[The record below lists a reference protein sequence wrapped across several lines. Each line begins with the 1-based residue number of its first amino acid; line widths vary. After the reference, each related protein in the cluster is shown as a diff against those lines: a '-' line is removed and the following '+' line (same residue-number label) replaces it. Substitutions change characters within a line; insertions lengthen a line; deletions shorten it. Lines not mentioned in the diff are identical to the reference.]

1 MFLIKNISVDGDRYI
16 SSRIISHINSSS
28 FIAAQELLVAMAL
41 DMVRE
46 EFGRSAADRAKII
59 DIHSLDQIVEPALD
73 GMLLYR
79 LTERPEVIMIY
90 QKRTTHVEQA
100 GYLWSS
106 KATLTEFK
114 KTNLL
119 EVEESNI
126 PIIGTTRSRGEIIL
140 PPIEMVSA
148 GPSGKIQIPKPM
160 QQSPMCDLIE
170 ELKRSVRFQSLHR
183 E

>member
-1 MFLIKNISVDGDRYI
+1 MYLIKNIAVDGDRYI
-16 SSRIISHINSSS
+16 SSRIISHTTSSS
-28 FIAAQELLVAMAL
+28 FSTAQELLMATAL
-41 DMVRE
+41 GMVQE
-46 EFGRSAADRAKII
+46 EFGRSAASKAKII
-59 DIHSLDQIVEPALD
+59 DIHTLDQIVEPPLD

-79 LTERPEVIMIY
+79 LAERPEVIMVY
-90 QKRTTHVEQA
+90 QKRTTSVKQA

-106 KATLTEFK
+106 EATLTEFK

-119 EVEESNI
+119 EIEESD
-126 PIIGTTRSRGEIIL
+126 IITTKSRSEAPLL
-140 PPIEMVSA
+140 PFEMVPA

-183 E
+183 D

>member
-1 MFLIKNISVDGDRYI
+1 MHLIKNISVDGDKYV
-16 SSRIISHINSSS
+16 SSKIVARTPSNS
-28 FIAAQELLVAMAL
+28 FAVAQELLIATAIE
-41 DMVRE
+41 MVKE
-46 EFGRSAADRAKII
+46 EFGREAAKKSKVI
-59 DIHSLDQIVEPALD
+59 DIHSLDQINAPLLD

-79 LTERPEVIMIY
+79 LTECPEVIMIY
-90 QKRTTHVEQA
+90 QKRTTSIKQE

-106 KATLTEFK
+106 EVSMTEFR

-119 EVEESNI
+119 EIEASDMTLSSARPEVYC
-126 PIIGTTRSRGEIIL
+126 
-140 PPIEMVSA
+140 PPVEMVPA

-160 QQSPMCDLIE
+160 QQSPICDLIE